1 MSLLLDNS
9 KLSPFIFT
17 RSILS
22 KLSNKDLLLA
32 LIVIIVWGLNFVVIK
47 VGVADVPPFLLA
59 GLRFLLVVF
68 PLAFFLKAP
77 KIPLKIYLLY
87 GLAISFGQFSFLFTA
102 IASGMPSGL
111 ASLVLQSQAFF
122 TLIFSAF
129 LLNESW
135 HKFQLMGL
143 GLGAA
148 GLILIGSSHGVSMPL
163 LGFLLT
169 ICASVLWALGNIVSR
184 QLAKYPNT
192 DLFAF
197 VVWAGFI
204 PTLMFFAS
212 SFLIDGPAKI
222 TQVITHL
229 NWLTVGSILYLAW
242 AATLFGYGV
251 WTSLMSRYPA
261 NKIAPFTLLVP
272 VVGLLSGFI
281 IFNETLQTIHFV
293 GCAILMIGLITNV
306 FGPSIWLWLKS
317 RF

>member
-9 KLSPFIFT
+9 KLAPFIFA
-17 RSILS
+17 RPILS
-22 KLSNKDLLLA
+22 KLSNKDLFLA

-59 GLRFLLVVF
+59 GLRFLFVVF
-68 PLAFFLKAP
+68 PLAFFFKAP
-77 KIPLKIYLLY
+77 KVPLKIYLLY
-87 GLAISFGQFSFLFTA
+87 GLAISFGQFSFLFSA

-122 TLIFSAF
+122 TLIFSAL

-135 HKFQLMGL
+135 HKFQVMGL
-143 GLGAA
+143 GLGAL
-148 GLILIGSSHGVSMPL
+148 GLFLIGSSHGVSMPL

-169 ICASVLWALGNIVSR
+169 LCASVLWALGNIVSR
-184 QLAKYPNT
+184 QLAQYPNV

-204 PTLMFFAS
+204 PCFMFFATS
-212 SFLIDGPAKI
+212 VVIDGPQKI
-222 TQVITHL
+222 IAVLSHL
-229 NWLTVGSILYLAW
+229 NGLTIASILYLAW

-272 VVGLLSGFI
+272 VVGLLAGYFI
-281 IFNETLQTIHFV
+281 FSETLQIIHFI
-293 GCAILMIGLITNV
+293 GCASLMIGLVTNV
-306 FGPSIWLWLKS
+306 FGPSIWAWLQAK
-317 RF
+317 R